1 MPQRKCL
8 MLSLSKHARRCCS
21 DSHECSG
28 KLALVASLLLSIAF
42 SGAVPAQAE
51 TVKVGISKLLGYV
64 GVPVA
69 NAQGYFTAE
78 GIDIDMVYFDSA
90 QPIAVAVASGDVDF
104 GVSGMS
110 AGFYTLAAQGQL
122 RLIASSGGEAKGYH
136 NLVYLGSAKAYDAG
150 LKSLADMP
158 GHSIAITQIGTSL
171 HYAIGLLAE
180 KEGFALS
187 AVTVKPLQSNTNVIA
202 ALTGGTVDAAVM
214 PSSVALPALQR
225 SDAKLLGWVSDVA
238 PTWST
243 GSAAFTST
251 KATNDR
257 GDLVRRFLV
266 AYRKG
271 MRDFHD
277 AFVAPDGTRRD
288 GPTAPAILA
297 IMSSFTGI
305 APEEL
310 LKAIPYVDREG
321 RIAAADIA
329 RQIAW
334 YKAQNLLRGDVKAEE
349 LIDSRYAIPL
359 LAAK

>member
-1 MPQRKCL
+1 MNVSSRKRWPV
-8 MLSLSKHARRCCS
+8 SVIA
-21 DSHECSG
+21 
-28 KLALVASLLLSIAF
+28 LAAPVLFLFCAVA
-42 SGAVPAQAE
+42 AQAE
-51 TVKVGISKLLGYV
+51 TVKVGISKLLGYP

-69 NAQGYFTAE
+69 AARGYFNAE
-78 GIDIDMVYFDSA
+78 GIEIEMIYFDSA
-90 QPIAVAVASGDVDF
+90 QPIAVAVASGDADF

-122 RLIASSGGEAKGYH
+122 RLIASSGGEAKGFH
-136 NLVYLGSAKAYDAG
+136 NLLYLASAKSYAG
-150 LKSLADMP
+150 GLTSLKDMP
-158 GHSIAITQIGTSL
+158 AHSIAITQIGTSL
-171 HYAIGLLAE
+171 HYAIGLLAA

-225 SDAKLLGWVSDVA
+225 GDAKLLAWVSEVA
-238 PTWST
+238 PDWST

-251 KATNDR
+251 KATDER

-271 MRDFHD
+271 LRDFHD
-277 AFVAPDGTRRD
+277 AFVAPDGSRRD
-288 GPTAPAILA
+288 GPTARAILA
-297 IMSSFTGI
+297 IMSSFTGL

-310 LKAIPYVDREG
+310 AKAIPFIDREG
-321 RIAAADIA
+321 RISTADVA

-334 YKAQNLLRGDVKAEE
+334 YKSQNLLKGEVKAEE

-359 LAAK
+359 LAAN